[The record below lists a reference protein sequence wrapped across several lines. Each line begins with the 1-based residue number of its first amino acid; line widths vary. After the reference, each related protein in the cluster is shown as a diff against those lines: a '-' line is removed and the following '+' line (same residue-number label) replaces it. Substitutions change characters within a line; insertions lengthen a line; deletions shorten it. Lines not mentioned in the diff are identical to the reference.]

1 MGHFCKFPLTCV
13 YLFFIVSEDL
23 SLFEKLFGT
32 LSNGACKGSI
42 CFHVCPD
49 LQSLCEI
56 LEFETM

>member
-1 MGHFCKFPLTCV
+1 
-13 YLFFIVSEDL
+13 L